1 MRRLASIV
9 AVLVLLVAAAAAAG
23 GWIWYQRAHE
33 PFKGDEAEAQI
44 VDIPPGASTK
54 AIAESLAAAG
64 VVRDVYLF
72 RSAVWW
78 TNASRRLKAGEYR
91 FAEPA
96 SVLDVIRT
104 IERGDVYA
112 VRVTFPEGL
121 TIAEMAEVFADRGL
135 GTAAAFTAAAGQT
148 SLVADLDSEA
158 TDLEGYL
165 FPATYAV
172 ARRGEASALVATMVG
187 RFRQAYTPELQ
198 AKATSQGMSTRKV
211 VALASLIEE
220 ETARA
225 DERPLVSAV
234 YRNRLRIGMGM
245 QADPTVVY
253 ALKRAGKYTGNIRRD
268 DLRVDSPYNTYR
280 YPGLP
285 PGPIASPGQRSLEA
299 ALAPADVDYLYFV
312 SRNDGSHVFAK
323 TLREHNANVNEFQ
336 VRYFQRARTQRQAAT
351 PNPSRSTD

>member
-1 MRRLASIV
+1 MRRLVGVV
-9 AVLVLLVAAAAAAG
+9 AVLALLGAAAAG
-23 GWIWYQRAHE
+23 AVGWVWYQRAHE
-33 PFKGDEAEAQI
+33 AFKGYDTAAQI
-44 VDIPPGASTK
+44 VDIPAGASTLS
-54 AIAESLAAAG
+54 IAERLVAAG

-91 FAEPA
+91 FTEPA
-96 SVLDVIRT
+96 SVLEVIRT
-104 IERGDVYA
+104 IERGEVYA

-121 TIAEMAEVFADRGL
+121 TIAEMAEIFAERGL
-135 GTAAAFTAAAGQT
+135 GTAAAFTAAAGKA

-158 TDLEGYL
+158 SDLEGYL

-172 ARRGEASALVATMVG
+172 AHRGEASALVAMMVG
-187 RFRQAYTPELQ
+187 RFRQTYTPDLQ
-198 AKATSQGMSTRKV
+198 AKAASQGMSTRKV

-253 ALKRAGKYTGNIRRD
+253 ALRRAGKYTGNIRRD
-268 DLRVDSPYNTYR
+268 DLRLDSPYNTYR

-285 PGPIASPGQRSLEA
+285 PGPIASPGQRSIEA

-336 VRYFQRARTQRQAAT
+336 VRYFQRSRAQRQAAAPRT
-351 PNPSRSTD
+351 APSPD